1 MGVKAPFDVLAR
13 VCGADEA
20 QKKLFLLKFRG
31 LQHEPIVVTEWR
43 DESYQKQVFLRT
55 KHEIISEI
63 YFREHPE
70 IDKNELMM
78 EWCDNT
84 CFGSS
89 VESQALVNV
98 FGAKKNYFADE
109 AYINYELLINYLLK
123 DRFTKELQ
131 QFRKL
136 YETLHLARFWILLS
150 QGKENEAIE
159 VLNAS
164 LALMP
169 YNLHSRTELAK
180 IYQRQGKL
188 VEAEAVAEKVLSLDP
203 INSHAM
209 AELLAVW
216 KQQKKPDLC
225 YSRFFAFI
233 NQFKYRFGRHSQ
245 APFFRFLLCCRDFG
259 MKKEAAYIFERFGSQ
274 LDDKNKNFYIEN
286 FT

>member
-1 MGVKAPFDVLAR
+1 
-13 VCGADEA
+13 
-20 QKKLFLLKFRG
+20 
-31 LQHEPIVVTEWR
+31 
-43 DESYQKQVFLRT
+43 
-55 KHEIISEI
+55 
-63 YFREHPE
+63 
-70 IDKNELMM
+70 
-78 EWCDNT
+78 
-84 CFGSS
+84 
-89 VESQALVNV
+89 
-98 FGAKKNYFADE
+98 
-109 AYINYELLINYLLK
+109 
-123 DRFTKELQ
+123 
-131 QFRKL
+131 
-136 YETLHLARFWILLS
+136 LLS

-169 YNLHSRTELAK
+169 YNLHSRTELAKIYQRQNKLVEAEAILKESLEIDAKQLHPRTELAK

-233 NQFKYRFGRHSQ
+233 NQPKYRFGRHSQ